1 MRKMRPKTK
10 RTRATII
17 AIKTGLLVVQRM
29 LSLAPIP
36 GSGTDVGADDMIF
49 IIQIIINKK

>member
-36 GSGTDVGADDMIF
+36 GSGTDVGADDMIY